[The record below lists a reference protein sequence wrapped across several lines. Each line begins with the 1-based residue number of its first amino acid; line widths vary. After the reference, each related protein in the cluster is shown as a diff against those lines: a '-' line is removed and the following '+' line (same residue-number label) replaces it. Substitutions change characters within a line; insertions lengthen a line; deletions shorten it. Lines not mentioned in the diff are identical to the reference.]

1 MPLWSR
7 DRSAPAAPARVLV
20 IDDDAALRGSVV
32 RVLRRAGYAVEDT
45 DDARW
50 ALERLARGPER
61 VDVVV
66 CDVVMPLLNGIVFG
80 ERLRERGI
88 TVPIAYISGLAE
100 ESALRDWGIPPST
113 PFLAKPFE
121 PDELVALVAR
131 LAAGPGGARS
141 RRGSS

>member
-7 DRSAPAAPARVLV
+7 HPSAPARVLV

-50 ALERLARGPER
+50 ALERMTRGAEP
-61 VDVVV
+61 VDVVL

-88 TVPIAYISGLAE
+88 EVPIAYISGLAE

-121 PDELVALVAR
+121 PRDLVALVER
-131 LAAGPGGARS
+131 LAAGPGGGGARA
-141 RRGSS
+141 RGSS